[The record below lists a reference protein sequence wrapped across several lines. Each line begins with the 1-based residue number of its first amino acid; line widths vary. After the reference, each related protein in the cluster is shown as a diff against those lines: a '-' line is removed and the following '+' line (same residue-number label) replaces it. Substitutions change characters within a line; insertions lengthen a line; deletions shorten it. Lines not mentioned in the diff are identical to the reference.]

1 MTLTPADVTLTSAP
15 GAIIPMPTKT
25 PISALQEFCAQRGM
39 TPTYDLVANE
49 GAVHEPVFVYRVVVG
64 EIVATGKGPSKKKA
78 KHVAAQEALERI
90 RQVVASAAGQDMAVT
105 EIFAKAC
112 KIEVP
117 TTGLVSDPDD
127 DDVPGN
133 PVGQIDAVYRGLQE
147 FTQKK
152 LLRPPIYEFI
162 SEQGPPHCREFVCI
176 VHLGKLQ
183 DTGVGKS
190 KKNAKRAAAFNMLKK
205 LELEASILDD
215 ADAAGLDQDPGEEVD
230 ADQIKSSYYSIL
242 KEEKKKEAAAQLPAI
257 SGGDLAL
264 QGLMG
269 PNPSVAA
276 AAIASKVKINKGKKS
291 SSAVTNFIQ
300 VLQTVAEAHG
310 FEVTYVDLPEMSTCG
325 RHQCIVQLSTMP
337 VAVCHGLGAT
347 KDLAHMTAAQNAVSY
362 LKTLCANNSGA

>member
-1 MTLTPADVTLTSAP
+1 MTLTPADMAVITAP
-15 GAIIPMPTKT
+15 GSIIPMPTKT

-117 TTGLVSDPDD
+117 TTGLVSDAGDD

-133 PVGQIDAVYRGLQE
+133 PVGKSPFQGLQE

-205 LELEASILDD
+205 LEHEATKLDE
-215 ADAAGLDQDPGEEVD
+215 ADAAVGEEVD
-230 ADQIKSSYYSIL
+230 AEQIKSSYYSIL
-242 KEEKKKEAAAQLPAI
+242 KEEKKKEAASQLPPI

-269 PNPSVAA
+269 PNPSPAA
-276 AAIASKVKINKGKKS
+276 AAIANKIKISKGKKA

-362 LKTLCANNSGA
+362 LKTLCATVTGA

>member
-1 MTLTPADVTLTSAP
+1 MTLTAADMGVVSAP
-15 GAIIPMPTKT
+15 GSAPGSIIPMPTKT

-90 RQVVASAAGQDMAVT
+90 RQVVAGAAGQDMAVT

-117 TTGLVSDPDD
+117 ASGAFSDVGDD

-133 PVGQIDAVYRGLQE
+133 PVGKTPFQGLQE

-205 LELEASILDD
+205 LEQEATKIDD
-215 ADAAGLDQDPGEEVD
+215 GDAAVGEEVD

-242 KEEKKKEAAAQLPAI
+242 KEERKKEAASQLPPI

-269 PNPSVAA
+269 PNPSPAA
-276 AAIASKVKINKGKKS
+276 TAIANKVKIIKGKKA

-310 FEVTYVDLPEMSTCG
+310 FEVTYVDLPEMSLCG

-362 LKTLCANNSGA
+362 LKTFCANNAGA